1 MPRVCAALLIPC
13 ALLFAQAVIEFLKT
27 VDITE
32 TKHLKDVK
40 FENFNFL
47 MAPNVGFSA
56 GRQVRSFALLL
67 PICFMTCASGLHQ
80 SGLESL
86 QGCQQ
91 SQIKRH
97 AGCG

>member
-1 MPRVCAALLIPC
+1 MPRVCAALMFPC

-40 FENFNFL
+40 FENFKL
-47 MAPNVGFSA
+47 PEGFSA